1 MRGSLGSRRR
11 VALARDLVVLCYH
24 GISDSWPARTA
35 VAPADFERHMQ
46 GFVDRGY
53 AGATLSDALTAPPEG
68 RTLAVTFDDA
78 HASVLD
84 HALPVM
90 DRLGL
95 PGTMF
100 VPTAHPAE
108 RRPLAWHGNDV
119 WLGTEHEH
127 ELACMGWD
135 DLRHLAGQGWEIG
148 SHTCTHAVLPDVD
161 DARLIEELTVSRA
174 ECERQMG
181 VPCTSLAYP
190 TGWCDDR
197 VARAARDCGYRFAV
211 TVAQGPTA
219 ALPYRWPRIPMRNG
233 QSARTVRRR
242 VAARRL
248 VPSAL
253 GSAVRAARRR

>member
-1 MRGSLGSRRR
+1 MN
-11 VALARDLVVLCYH
+11 DLVVLCYH
-24 GISDSWPARTA
+24 GVSDSWPAKTA
-35 VAPADFERHMQ
+35 VTPADFELQMR
-46 GFVDRGY
+46 GFVERGY
-53 AGATLSDALTAPPEG
+53 VGATLSEALTAPPEG

-78 HASVLD
+78 HASVLE

-90 DRLGL
+90 ENLGL

-100 VPTAHPAE
+100 VPTAYPAE
-108 RRPLAWHGNDV
+108 RRPLAWDGNDV

-135 DLRHLAGQGWEIG
+135 DLRGLSGKGWEIG
-148 SHTCTHAVLPDVD
+148 SHTCTHAVLPYLD
-161 DARLIEELTVSRA
+161 DAQLIEELTASRT
-174 ECERQMG
+174 ECERQIG
-181 VPCTSLAYP
+181 VACNAIAYP

-197 VARAARDCGYRFAV
+197 VARATRDCGYRFAV
-211 TVAQGPTA
+211 TVAQGPTP

-233 QSARTVRRR
+233 HSARTVRRR

-253 GSAVRAARRR
+253 GRVVGAVRRRR